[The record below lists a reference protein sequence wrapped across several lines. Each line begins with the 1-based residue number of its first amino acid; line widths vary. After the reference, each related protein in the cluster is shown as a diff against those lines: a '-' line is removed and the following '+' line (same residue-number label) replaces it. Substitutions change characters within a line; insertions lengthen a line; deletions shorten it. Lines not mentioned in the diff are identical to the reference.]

1 MNDSSYK
8 MNLINCQAGEII
20 LKNPEGINTLRDTL
34 FVFFSETR
42 SKRQNTRSNQEL
54 GRDHVEEDP
63 QDEFTQKERGKGQI
77 SNNSAALENVI
88 IFGRQ
93 GVQRGGSISY
103 HLKEG
108 DKRQKVQE
116 IL

>member
-8 MNLINCQAGEII
+8 INCQTREII
-20 LKNPEGINTLRDTL
+20 LKDPEGIKLNTLRDTL

-63 QDEFTQKERGKGQI
+63 QDEFTQKERRERA
-77 SNNSAALENVI
+77 N
-88 IFGRQ
+88 
-93 GVQRGGSISY
+93 
-103 HLKEG
+103 LK
-108 DKRQKVQE
+108 
-116 IL
+116 

>member
-20 LKNPEGINTLRDTL
+20 LKNPEGISTLRDTL

-63 QDEFTQKERGKGQI
+63 QDEFTQKERRERA
-77 SNNSAALENVI
+77 N
-88 IFGRQ
+88 
-93 GVQRGGSISY
+93 
-103 HLKEG
+103 LK
-108 DKRQKVQE
+108 
-116 IL
+116 